1 MKIYRILKL
10 SPTLLTL
17 LLCLLIAG
25 TALAAGEQLRQ
36 GAFTGGGGPMQA
48 NNIALHSSIGQF
60 ASRTVQTGSLS
71 LCSGI
76 LCGGAAA
83 SAPVED
89 APISGLTATNS
100 GPTTPGNVV
109 SLVASISSGSNVAYA
124 WDFGDGSSGSGVTAS
139 HTYAVNGDYTVTLT
153 VTDNGGATSST
164 SQNVSVAN
172 NPPIASFTVSCT
184 DLGCNFDAS
193 GSTDADGSIT
203 AYAWDFGDGSSGSG
217 VTASHTY
224 AAEGDYTVTLTV
236 TDEAGATA
244 TASQTVTVSQ
254 GSGGGSLHL
263 GALSGNGVPPSKGKN
278 WTANVVITIH
288 DAAHA
293 PVANAT
299 VSGTW
304 SNGVNGSD
312 SCLTDGNGQCTISKG
327 VKSNVAAV
335 TFTVDSVTHGTL
347 GYDSGLNDVSNV
359 VAVSRP

>member
-76 LCGGAAA
+76 LCGATAA

-124 WDFGDGSSGSGVTAS
+124 WDFGDGSSGVGAIVS
-139 HTYAVNGDYTVTLT
+139 HQYAITGTYEAWVVATNCQGSMEATTTVLIEQTPRT
-153 VTDNGGATSST
+153 PPGGAGETKARFFLPLI
-164 SQNVSVAN
+164 QV
-172 NPPIASFTVSCT
+172 
-184 DLGCNFDAS
+184 
-193 GSTDADGSIT
+193 
-203 AYAWDFGDGSSGSG
+203 
-217 VTASHTY
+217 
-224 AAEGDYTVTLTV
+224 
-236 TDEAGATA
+236 GA
-244 TASQTVTVSQ
+244 
-254 GSGGGSLHL
+254 GGS
-263 GALSGNGVPPSKGKN
+263 PQ
-278 WTANVVITIH
+278 VVSASTP
-288 DAAHA
+288 AEE
-293 PVANAT
+293 PVIMAEPQNQ
-299 VSGTW
+299 
-304 SNGVNGSD
+304 
-312 SCLTDGNGQCTISKG
+312 LFLPIIEQQK
-327 VKSNVAAV
+327 
-335 TFTVDSVTHGTL
+335 
-347 GYDSGLNDVSNV
+347 
-359 VAVSRP
+359 